1 MDVRRIAVFD
11 SATAAYTQ
19 AFQTFLAHTD
29 QKDQAMQWLANE
41 VQALPRRGVA
51 IDAGAGTG
59 KLTAWLLEHFG
70 RVIGVEPN
78 PTLADAFRATCPGTP
93 LLQQTILDA
102 QPEAAADFVLC
113 SHVFYYLPRETWED
127 NLLRLISW
135 LAPGGVLAITIQ
147 NGQTDC
153 MRMLDHF
160 LGGRFPLGTL
170 AEAAQL
176 APGGPYQVR
185 LDTVP
190 AWIRTDDLPTA
201 CAIAEFMLN
210 LLPIE
215 NPPEWAALEAY
226 VAEHFAQPGGGYAF
240 SCHQDFLRV
249 EKPAQA

>member
-1 MDVRRIAVFD
+1 MDVRRITVFD
-11 SATAAYTQ
+11 SASPEYTR

-29 QKDQAMQWLANE
+29 QKDQAMNWLAQE
-41 VQALPRRGVA
+41 VNGLGRREMA

-59 KLTAWLLEHFG
+59 KLTTWLAERFG
-70 RVIGVEPN
+70 RVVGVEPN
-78 PTLADAFRATCPGTP
+78 PTLAEAFRANCPTTP

-102 QPEAAADFVLC
+102 QVETAADFVLC
-113 SHVFYYLPRETWED
+113 SHVFYYLPSETWEA

-135 LAPGGVLAITIQ
+135 LAPGGTLAITIQ
-147 NGQTDC
+147 NHQTDC

-160 LGGRFPLGTL
+160 LGQRFHLGAL

-176 APGGPYQVR
+176 APGGPYHVR
-185 LDTVP
+185 MDSVP

-210 LLPIE
+210 LLPIAD
-215 NPPEWAALEAY
+215 PPEWSELEAY
-226 VAEHFAQPGGGYAF
+226 VAQHFLQPGGGYAF

-249 EKPAQA
+249 ERPDAA